1 MRSIDHVDEGKIP
14 LSEASQAS
22 QTAGKKEERL
32 FNRSG
37 KAVQLPRFARS
48 TTLRWTVVVAC
59 LFAAFIVALLG
70 FVYLKTKN
78 DLTMRSDRTIASQVG
93 LFARLTPERRLHAI
107 DGDLKQDPDRVQI
120 IALFDADGR
129 SIAGNLEHLPPD
141 VRADNVV
148 RTVMLDRVDESGRE
162 NQAVRLIARKLPG
175 GDVLVIG
182 RNVDEVGEIAR
193 VLGGALALGLAP
205 AVLLCLSVGWVLS
218 TRARRRIIEVN
229 QRVQRIVAGDLR
241 ERLPHRNGEDPF
253 SNLAMIVN
261 GMLDE
266 METLIRSLAGVGNDI
281 AHDLRTPLTRA
292 RLTLERGRAKAGTL
306 EELQTAADK
315 TIVGIDQSLAIVTA
329 IMRLAEIEKS
339 QRLVGFGKVAL
350 ADLIRE
356 VGDMYDPIAEDK
368 GIALLVHATDERCA
382 YGDRDLLVEAV
393 ANLVDN
399 AVKFT
404 SHGGRV
410 EIGLIPGQGESILRV
425 KDTGVG
431 ISESERD
438 AVLRRFYRSEKAGN
452 TSGLG
457 LGLNLVA
464 AITRLHGFRLTIV
477 PGPGC
482 VVEIGCPDASMPA

>member
-1 MRSIDHVDEGKIP
+1 
-14 LSEASQAS
+14 
-22 QTAGKKEERL
+22 
-32 FNRSG
+32 
-37 KAVQLPRFARS
+37 
-48 TTLRWTVVVAC
+48 
-59 LFAAFIVALLG
+59 
-70 FVYLKTKN
+70 
-78 DLTMRSDRTIASQVG
+78 
-93 LFARLTPERRLHAI
+93 
-107 DGDLKQDPDRVQI
+107 
-120 IALFDADGR
+120 
-129 SIAGNLEHLPPD
+129 
-141 VRADNVV
+141 VV

-425 KDTGVG
+425 KDTGMG